1 MLITRR
7 SQNQPFS
14 PGLLGNNLGMD
25 TGQTNSLA
33 RDHLMV
39 LSPGTNN
46 LLNAAKLGIVNHSET
61 SEGSMS
67 SAAMGTSYNGSSY
80 NPMQLIMKPYD
91 DHHHVDNYQN
101 VEKALP

>member
-1 MLITRR
+1 MDTRR

-14 PGLLGNNLGMD
+14 PRLLGNNLGGMD

-33 RDHLMV
+33 RDHLIA

-46 LLNAAKLGIVNHSET
+46 LLNAAKSGIVNHTET
-61 SEGSMS
+61 SVGSLS

-80 NPMQLIMKPYD
+80 NPM
-91 DHHHVDNYQN
+91 
-101 VEKALP
+101 